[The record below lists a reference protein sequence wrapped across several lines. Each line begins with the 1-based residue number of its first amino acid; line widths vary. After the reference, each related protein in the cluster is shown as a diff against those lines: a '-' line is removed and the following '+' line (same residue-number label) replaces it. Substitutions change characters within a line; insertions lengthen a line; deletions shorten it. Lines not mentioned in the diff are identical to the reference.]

1 MRMRT
6 RVLVIGVVTA
16 ACSDSSGPKVGPP
29 TALLITAGGT
39 AQTGAFGA
47 PVPIAPTVLVTDAN
61 NQPVPNI
68 AVTFT
73 TAGGGTVDAA
83 TKTTGSTGAAS
94 VVWTLGNTFGQKTLT
109 ASVTGLPSVTF
120 TANAI
125 APDAGVLAFNLID
138 PVGDT
143 ASNDTAAVRAHD
155 LISLRGDFKRDSIIV
170 TATFN
175 GPVGPGNF
183 GSNALGGYLE
193 FDMDDNPATGFGPLS
208 NFFGASANLG
218 VEYQLEMFNS
228 DGTTMFLYTVATQEA
243 VRASFSGNSV
253 VIRIPMSLLGN
264 DDGNFGIVGVMGT
277 VTRPTDVFPNA
288 GASLVRRN
296 ALFGGSLELSVK
308 NSGKERNHVRFDP
321 SSNPMHVVSWINR
334 GLMRNIER
342 SQR

>member
-29 TALLITAGGT
+29 AALLVTAGGT
-39 AQTGAFGA
+39 TQTGAFGA
-47 PVPIAPTVLVTDAN
+47 AVPIAPTVLVTDAN
-61 NQPVPNI
+61 NQPVPNV

-73 TAGGGTVDAA
+73 TSGGGSVDAA

-109 ASVTGLPSVTF
+109 ATVTGLPSVTF

-143 ASNDTAAVRAHD
+143 ASNDTAAVKAHD
-155 LISLRGDFKRDSIIV
+155 LIALRGDFKRDSIIV

-183 GSNALGGYLE
+183 GPNALGGYLE

-208 NFFGASANLG
+208 NFFGASASLG
-218 VEYQLEMFNS
+218 IEYQLEMFNS
-228 DGTTMFLYTVATQEA
+228 DGTMFLYTVATEDP

-277 VTRPTDVFPNA
+277 LTRPTDVFPNA

-296 ALFGGSLELSVK
+296 ALFGGSLELSMK
-308 NSGKERNHVRFDP
+308 DPGEERNHVRLDP
-321 SSNPMHVVSWINR
+321 SANPMHVISRIDR
-334 GLMRNIER
+334 GLMWNPER
-342 SQR
+342 RQH